1 MPPSGHEL
9 SSQNNRLLRTTAPVE
24 DKKLNAMCHREL
36 REQEFKLS
44 IIFSRE
50 YGEMLVIFRQVMKNQ
65 LEIFGVKIVGL
76 YVRYDTG

>member
-1 MPPSGHEL
+1 M
-9 SSQNNRLLRTTAPVE
+9 
-24 DKKLNAMCHREL
+24 
-36 REQEFKLS
+36 S